1 MRSIAHFS
9 IRIFAEASQI
19 LGIEIP
25 YWDFYSGADA
35 ELEVRRACLSVK
47 RFGMEEKN
55 DSEQYQ
61 RISEIW
67 TCHRAD

>member
-9 IRIFAEASQI
+9 IRICAEASQI

-25 YWDFYSGADA
+25 VWDFYSGADA

-47 RFGMEEKN
+47 RFGMEVKTG
-55 DSEQYQ
+55 
-61 RISEIW
+61 RI
-67 TCHRAD
+67 